1 MTCLCDTN
9 IISEL
14 ARTQPNPGVVE
25 WSASIPSFTLSVIT
39 LEEIIYGLNAKPN
52 PRIQNWFQQFLSNY
66 CQIIPITPEI
76 AQYAGE
82 LRGIFRTR
90 GITRSQADMLIAAT
104 AYIHQLT
111 LITRNIRDFEG
122 CEISLLDPFSQS

>member
-9 IISEL
+9 IVSEL
-14 ARTQPNPGVVE
+14 ARTQPNPGVLE
-25 WSASIPSFTLSVIT
+25 WSASVTSFTLSVIT
-39 LEEIIYGLNAKPN
+39 LEELTYGLNAKPN

-66 CQIIPITPEI
+66 CQILPITSEI
-76 AQYAGE
+76 AQHAGE
-82 LRGIFRTR
+82 LRGTFRTR

-104 AYIHQLT
+104 AHIYQLT

-122 CEISLLDPFSQS
+122 CEIALFNPFSE

>member
-14 ARTQPNPGVVE
+14 ARTQPNPGVLE
-25 WSASIPSFTLSVIT
+25 WSASITSFTLSVIT
-39 LEEIIYGLNAKPN
+39 LEEITYGLNAKPN
-52 PRIQNWFQQFLSNY
+52 PRIQNWFQQFLSTY
-66 CQIIPITPEI
+66 CQTIPISSEI

-82 LRGIFRTR
+82 LRGTLRAQ

-104 AYIHQLT
+104 AHIHQLT

-122 CEISLLDPFSQS
+122 CEIELLNPFSAS

>member
-1 MTCLCDTN
+1 MTSLCDTN

-25 WSASIPSFTLSVIT
+25 WSASITSFTLSVIT
-39 LEEIIYGLNAKPN
+39 LEEITYGLNAKPN
-52 PRIQNWFQQFLSNY
+52 PRIQNWFQHFLNNY
-66 CQIIPITPEI
+66 CQILPITPAI
-76 AQYAGE
+76 SQYAGE
-82 LRGIFRTR
+82 LRGTFRTQ

-104 AYIHQLT
+104 AHIHQLT

-122 CEISLLDPFSQS
+122 CEISLLNPFSET